1 LLKNKIDCAYI
12 YCVTL
17 IELQVNRDDFI
28 QNTSLETST
37 FSRLQ
42 GEKRWKWRLLPLEGD
57 IFRYW
62 RRCSVLQ
69 N

>member
-42 GEKRWKWRLLPLEGD
+42 GEKR
-57 IFRYW
+57 
-62 RRCSVLQ
+62 
-69 N
+69 